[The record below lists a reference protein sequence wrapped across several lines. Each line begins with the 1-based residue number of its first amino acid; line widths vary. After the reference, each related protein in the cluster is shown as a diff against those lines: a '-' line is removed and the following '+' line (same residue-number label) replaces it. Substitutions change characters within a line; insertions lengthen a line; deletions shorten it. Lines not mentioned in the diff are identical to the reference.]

1 MIELNLRKGIQ
12 KTKEAIGKKLE
23 KLAIELSNEIK
34 KEAPVD
40 RGRLRQS
47 FQVYTERQNQVY
59 GVRSNLDYALPV
71 HEGTRP
77 FYPPIEP
84 LKGWARRV
92 LGSEDLAYAV
102 QSKIA
107 EEGIDPNPF
116 VERAIQN
123 LRERYV

>member
-1 MIELNLRKGIQ
+1 MIELNLRKGIK
-12 KTKEAIGKKLE
+12 KTKEAIGQRLE
-23 KLAIELSNEIK
+23 QLAIKLSNEIK

-47 FQVYTERQNQVY
+47 FQVYTDRENQIY
-59 GVRSNLDYALPV
+59 SVRSNVDYALPV

-77 FYPPIEP
+77 FIPPIEP
-84 LKGWARRV
+84 LKRWSRKK

-107 EEGIDPNPF
+107 KEGIDPNPF

-123 LRERYV
+123 LREKY